1 MRCTQMLLATMRETP
16 AEAEIVS
23 HRLMLRAGLVR
34 SLASGLYTWLPLGM
48 RVLRKVEA
56 IVREEMNAAGAQE
69 VLMPA
74 IQPAEL
80 WEESGRWSN
89 FGPELL
95 RLKDRHERDFCVGP
109 THEEVITDIAR
120 REVRSYRQLPIN
132 LYQIQTKFRDEIRP
146 RFGVMRAREFIMKD
160 AYSFDLDAAGLER
173 SYLAMHDAYCRTF
186 ERLGLDYRVVDAD
199 SGAIG
204 GSRSQEFHVIA
215 DYGEDAI
222 AFSAGGFAANVEMVP
237 CPPPS
242 NLARP
247 EPGEALRTVDTPGVH
262 SIADLAGLLGIPAQ
276 RCIKTL
282 LVEGEDGGLVAL
294 VLRGDH
300 ELNAVKAAR
309 IEGVL
314 APLTFA
320 RPERVKEVIGC
331 NPGSLGPVGAD
342 LPVIA
347 DASAAALADFA
358 CGANRDG
365 EHLAGVNW
373 GRDTTEPAVADLRN
387 AVDGDPSPDGLRA
400 AHHPPRHRGRAHLP
414 ARRQVQRSDGR
425 RRPRRCGTRHPPGHG
440 LLRIGVTRVAAAA
453 IEQNHDEKGIIW
465 PAAIAPFHAAL
476 LPMNM
481 HKSARL
487 REAAEKLYAELTGA
501 GVEVHVR
508 RSPGTARSDVL
519 GLGADRHP
527 ASHRDRGPRPRRRH
541 RGIPPPAGCR
551 EHRRRARRGRGP
563 CPGAGALAAWR
574 AMTSDR
580 RLAGRRPGLNATGR
594 DGRKPGRMVSPSRA
608 EAIGSPASVSG
619 PDRRFASLAAGS
631 RERERCPT
639 SWSST
644 TAGTGASRTWRAAW
658 LAAWSGSP
666 GCRRWCAPSPPSPR
680 RARRSPPRSRT
691 AALPTR
697 RPATWNVAPDSR
709 SAARPALET

>member
-34 SLASGLYTWLPLGM
+34 LLASGLYTWLPLGM

-56 IVREEMNAAGAQE
+56 VVREEMNAAGAQE
-69 VLMPA
+69 ILMPA

-120 REVRSYRQLPIN
+120 REVRSYKQLPIN

-160 AYSFDLDAAGLER
+160 AYSFDLDAEGLER

-204 GSRSQEFHVIA
+204 GSRSQEFHVLA

-237 CPPPS
+237 CPPPDA
-242 NLARP
+242 ARP
-247 EPGEALRTVDTPGVH
+247 EPGEAMRTVDTPGIH
-262 SIADLAGLLGIPAQ
+262 TIADLAERLGIPAQ

-282 LVEGEDGGLVAL
+282 FVEGEDGGLAAL

-309 IEGVL
+309 LDGVR
-314 APLTFA
+314 APLAFA
-320 RPERVKEVIGC
+320 RPERVKEVVGC
-331 NPGSLGPVGAD
+331 GPGSLGPAGVD

-365 EHLAGVNW
+365 VHLAGVNW
-373 GRDTTEPAVADLRN
+373 GRDTPEPAVADLRS
-387 AVDGDPSPDGLRA
+387 AVDGDPSPDGSGPIAIRRGIEVGHIFQLGDKYSESMGA
-400 AHHPPRHRGRAHLP
+400 VVLDDTGRA
-414 ARRQVQRSDGR
+414 
-425 RRPRRCGTRHPPGHG
+425 TRLVMGCYG
-440 LLRIGVTRVAAAA
+440 IGVTRVVAAA
-453 IEQNHDEKGIIW
+453 IEQNHDEKGIVW
-465 PAAIAPFHAAL
+465 PVAIAPFHAVL

-481 HKSARL
+481 HKSVRL
-487 REAAEKLYAELTGA
+487 REAAEKLYADLAAAGIEVLFDDRQVRPGVMFADSELIGIPHRIVIGDRGLDA
-501 GVEVHVR
+501 GIVEYRHRRDAGSTDVALDGIVAHVR
-508 RSPGTARSDVL
+508 
-519 GLGADRHP
+519 
-527 ASHRDRGPRPRRRH
+527 
-541 RGIPPPAGCR
+541 
-551 EHRRRARRGRGP
+551 
-563 CPGAGALAAWR
+563 ALV
-574 AMTSDR
+574 
-580 RLAGRRPGLNATGR
+580 P
-594 DGRKPGRMVSPSRA
+594 
-608 EAIGSPASVSG
+608 
-619 PDRRFASLAAGS
+619 
-631 RERERCPT
+631 
-639 SWSST
+639 
-644 TAGTGASRTWRAAW
+644 
-658 LAAWSGSP
+658 
-666 GCRRWCAPSPPSPR
+666 
-680 RARRSPPRSRT
+680 
-691 AALPTR
+691 
-697 RPATWNVAPDSR
+697 
-709 SAARPALET
+709 